1 MMSQRSKQELAQA
14 LQSRYLK
21 ADRRLKTQMLD
32 EFVASTGYHRKYAI
46 RVLTRGRVKKTSK
59 RRGRRPIY
67 QGEVVIAL
75 EAIWEICGRICSK
88 RLKPFLPEMVKV
100 LERHAEL
107 QLQPEV
113 KAQLLQMSRST
124 IDRCLHS
131 ARFEKRKGLS
141 TTKPGSLLKRQI
153 PVRTFADWDDARLGF
168 LAVDLVAHCG
178 DSMAGQFL
186 NTLSCTDVS
195 TGWTECLAVLYRS
208 QEQVFAAIQELRQRL
223 PFPLLGLDSDNGNE
237 FINHLLVDYCRK
249 EEITFTRSRPYK
261 KNDQAHVEQKNWS
274 VVRRTVGYDRWESER
289 EYQLLQSIYAELRL
303 YVNFFQPVLKL
314 VQKQRVGDKTHK
326 HYDQAQTPYQRVCA
340 VAEGPLEIK
349 ASLAKQYVELNPAQL
364 RRSIDKKV
372 AVLWKLSR

>member
-113 KAQLLQMSRST
+113 KTQLLQMSRST

-168 LAVDLVAHCG
+168 LEVDLVAHCG

-303 YVNFFQPVLKL
+303 
-314 VQKQRVGDKTHK
+314 
-326 HYDQAQTPYQRVCA
+326 
-340 VAEGPLEIK
+340 
-349 ASLAKQYVELNPAQL
+349 
-364 RRSIDKKV
+364 
-372 AVLWKLSR
+372 